1 MSEAAFAGNPEILI
15 ALLKLSSTE
24 LVFSSLS
31 SCISNPKYNYLVQPI
46 TSALELNSE
55 IITQALVLSVKVQS
69 VELVRIFLRLE
80 TCNNLAV
87 RPGFV
92 EALYLNNVDILN
104 EFFEVST
111 LNYNSFIRAKDIPAV
126 LNTIFE
132 LKAWNTL
139 FIFIQKYFSNS
150 DFPKHYFI
158 TIIVETDQVEI
169 VRFIATNGASF
180 SKTLL
185 PGIKNR
191 EIHALVQKAVM
202 DDCID
207 KKTK

>member
-24 LVFSSLS
+24 LVFSSLP

-55 IITQALVLSVKVQS
+55 IITRALVLSVKVQS

-80 TCNNLAV
+80 SCNNLA
-87 RPGFV
+87 GFV

-185 PGIKNR
+185 PGIKN
-191 EIHALVQKAVM
+191 
-202 DDCID
+202 
-207 KKTK
+207 T